1 MKLSGGSLKVN
12 ELMEILK
19 ASYLENPPKTIYN
32 YTLDQSLSNL
42 YGKVYVDMNKKKVVI
57 VFRGTGKENYGSDWV
72 NNLIYASS
80 SAYKQ
85 TQRYK
90 TAKKCMIMH

>member
-1 MKLSGGSLKVN
+1 MKLTGGSLKIN

-42 YGKVYVDMNKKKVVI
+42 YGKVYVDMNKKKIVVAY
-57 VFRGTGKENYGSDWV
+57 RGTGKEN
-72 NNLIYASS
+72 
-80 SAYKQ
+80 
-85 TQRYK
+85 R
-90 TAKKCMIMH
+90 